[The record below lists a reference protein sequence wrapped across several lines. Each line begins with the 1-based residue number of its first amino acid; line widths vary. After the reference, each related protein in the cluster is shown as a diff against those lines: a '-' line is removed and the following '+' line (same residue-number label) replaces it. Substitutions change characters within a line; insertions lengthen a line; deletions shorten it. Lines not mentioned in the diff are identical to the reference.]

1 MSRLRVKGEII
12 ISTYAKFLFMPEI
25 KLSSSIYQR
34 LLRRSLSFDDTAED
48 VISRLLDQ
56 AEVRTGSNRNNSD
69 VLLRNEAPAPPGSI
83 LSVGEYWLP
92 ILSIIVEAGGSAPA
106 NDVIDALE
114 ERMGGALK
122 DRDRETLRNG
132 EVRWRNRARFARLRM
147 KERGLLSNTS
157 PRGVWEITEAG
168 HAYFRLRAG

>member
-1 MSRLRVKGEII
+1 
-12 ISTYAKFLFMPEI
+12 MPEI
-25 KLSSSIYQR
+25 KLSASIYER
-34 LLRRSLSFDDTAED
+34 LLRRSLSFEDTAED

-56 AEVRTGSNRNNSD
+56 AEVKTSSIRNDSD
-69 VLLRNEAPAPPGSI
+69 VPLPNEAPASPGSI

-92 ILSIIVEAGGSAPA
+92 ILSIIAEANGSAPA

-114 ERMGGALK
+114 ERMGGALT

-168 HAYFRLRAG
+168 RAYLELRAS